1 MVSMSSQIQFCTT
14 TAILYFVHFSDS
26 AAAIPQVLNEPLFLE
41 EDMKNDLNKL
51 KEKDLVMNNFGQTLY
66 CNGW

>member
-14 TAILYFVHFSDS
+14 TSILYFVHFLDS
-26 AAAIPQVLNEPLFLE
+26 AAAISQVLNEPLFLE
-41 EDMKNDLNKL
+41 KDMKNDLNKL
-51 KEKDLVMNNFGQTLY
+51 KEKDLVMNNFDQTPC